1 MKIIRFKKDN
11 QIFLGTL
18 NDDFVSVYKGENDLN
33 EVIKK
38 GKTYE
43 ILSLNSKDYKL
54 NDVKLLSPL
63 QNPLQ
68 DIICLGINYLAHAEE
83 SYKYKGIA
91 FDGKRE
97 EAVYFAKRVNE
108 FKNPNDTLE
117 LSHKT
122 PKLDYECELAF
133 ILKKDAKNLNDSDNF
148 DDYILG
154 YTILN
159 DISARDLQNKHK
171 QWYMGKSLEHSCPF
185 GSFINTSLNIQKASN
200 LKIECFINDEL
211 RQSSNTN
218 LLIFDIPYILKEL
231 SSYTTLKAGTIISTG
246 TPSGVGMGF
255 NPPKFLQ
262 SGDKIEC
269 KIETLGSLINY
280 IK

>member
-1 MKIIRFKKDN
+1 MKLIRFKKDN
-11 QIFLGTL
+11 KIYHGEIDNQTVSYFENFTSYF
-18 NDDFVSVYKGENDLN
+18 DDFKI
-33 EVIKK
+33 IKNAFSLD
-38 GKTYE
+38 E
-43 ILSLNSKDYKL
+43 IT
-54 NDVKLLSPL
+54 LLSPIKSP
-63 QNPLQ
+63 NQ
-68 DIICLGINYLAHAEE
+68 DVICLGINYLEHAKE
-83 SYKYKGIA
+83 SYKFKGIA

-108 FKNPNDTLE
+108 FNNPFETLDISGE
-117 LSHKT
+117 
-122 PKLDYECELAF
+122 KLDYECELAF
-133 ILKKDAKNLNDSDNF
+133 ILKKDAYKLNDDSNF

-159 DISARDLQNKHK
+159 DVSDRAIQNKHK
-171 QWYMGKSLEHSCPF
+171 QWYIGKSLANSCPF
-185 GSFINTSLNIQKASN
+185 GSFINTDLSIKDANN
-200 LKIECFINDEL
+200 LKIECLVNDEL

-231 SSYTTLKAGTIISTG
+231 SNYTCLKAGTIISTG

-255 NPPKFLQ
+255 NPPKFLK

-269 KIETLGSLINY
+269 RIEKLGSLINY